1 MKPHALQTM
10 IGWSAGESGCS
21 WPKVQPGPM
30 HHRKFGK
37 SRSRVRRVIRLSYL
51 GSMIRRQKKLVEEEL

>member
-10 IGWSAGESGCS
+10 IGCVVGESGCS
-21 WPKVQPGPM
+21 WPKVQPGLM
-30 HHRKFGK
+30 HHRNFGK

-51 GSMIRRQKKLVEEEL
+51 VILLKARKK

>member
-10 IGWSAGESGCS
+10 IGCVVGESGCS
-21 WPKVQPGPM
+21 WPKVQPGPI

-51 GSMIRRQKKLVEEEL
+51 GHIIRS